1 MKLSKA
7 TRQLTQV
14 PRAPSFR
21 MPPAPTHPHYSTAEQ
36 WLCSDNTSQPQ
47 IPQRQRVAE
56 EAQGLC
62 PLHHH
67 HRGDH
72 GSVPP
77 QVLKA
82 ETKTHEVLRPAV
94 GRFSVQHLDYWRMS
108 LSNPW
113 VLATVSRGYT
123 LQFRHRPVY
132 RNPSDSCQGSDQ
144 FNGPVT
150 KNLFTVAGRSQRKS
164 FSHQS
169 EDGQRFL
176 ASSGSVP
183 LKCVPKVSSSSYVT

>member
-1 MKLSKA
+1 M
-7 TRQLTQV
+7 
-14 PRAPSFR
+14 
-21 MPPAPTHPHYSTAEQ
+21 
-36 WLCSDNTSQPQ
+36 
-47 IPQRQRVAE
+47 AE

-164 FSHQS
+164 FRSPKMDRGFWPVLDLCRLNVFLKSLPLRMLRKQS
-169 EDGQRFL
+169 TFFGL
-176 ASSGSVP
+176 
-183 LKCVPKVSSSSYVT
+183 